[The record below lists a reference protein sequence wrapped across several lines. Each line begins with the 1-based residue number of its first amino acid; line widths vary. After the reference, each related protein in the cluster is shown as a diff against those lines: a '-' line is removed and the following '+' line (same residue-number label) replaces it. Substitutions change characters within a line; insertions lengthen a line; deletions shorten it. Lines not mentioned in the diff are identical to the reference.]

1 MVLRA
6 KGEGTVY
13 FDAPRAKFVVKVP
26 IGQTPAGTT
35 RYKKAQATTRREA
48 NALRLTLI
56 AERDNPTAVAPSA
69 LTFRQFS
76 EHHFAH
82 EANLQLRPTSIG
94 NYLYVLRKWA
104 YPNFGDKPLT
114 GITSTDIGALLTSLA
129 GTNST
134 HFVNHCRA
142 TISHVFEAALAHR
155 LVEDNPVRRT
165 RKVKSTT
172 AQPTLVRQHWS
183 LEECRAALIASL
195 GTPHALFVH
204 LAVYTGMRHG
214 ELMGLMWQDFDL
226 ENATVTVNRTLVE
239 LRSRLDPT
247 TPRLRFNEPKTPKSQ
262 RTLQLPDVV
271 IAIAKNHLAEQ
282 EAHRANAGR
291 LWADYDLVF
300 PTRLGQPVP
309 TSNHARAFKRFLA
322 SAGLR
327 DIRVHDIRHSF
338 ATNALELGVDLP
350 SISRALGHSSLHMTM
365 DIYAKGA
372 TGIQNRATEGLANG
386 LNKQ

>member
-1 MVLRA
+1 VILRA

-13 FDAPRAKFVVKVP
+13 FDAPRGKFVVKVP
-26 IGQTPAGTT
+26 IGQTPAGNT
-35 RYKKAQATTRREA
+35 RYKKAQAATRREA

-56 AERDNPTAVAPSA
+56 AERDNPTAVVPSV

-104 YPNFGDKPLT
+104 YPTFGDNPLT
-114 GITSTDIGALLTSLA
+114 AITSADIGAILTSLA
-129 GTNST
+129 NTNST
-134 HFVNHCRA
+134 HFVNHFRA
-142 TISHVFEAALAHR
+142 TIAHVFEAALAHR
-155 LVEDNPVRRT
+155 LVEDNPVHRT

-172 AQPTLVRQHWS
+172 ARPTLVRQHWS
-183 LEECRAALIASL
+183 LEECRTALTASL

-204 LAVYTGMRHG
+204 LAIYTGMRHG
-214 ELMGLMWQDFDL
+214 ELMGLMWQDLDL
-226 ENATVTVNRTLVE
+226 ESATVTVNRTLVE

-262 RTLQLPDVV
+262 RALQLPEVV
-271 IAIAKNHLAEQ
+271 VAIAREHLAEQ
-282 EAHRANAGR
+282 EAQKANAGH
-291 LWADYDLVF
+291 LWADYDLLF

-309 TSNHARAFKRFLA
+309 TSNHARAFKKFLA
-322 SAGLR
+322 QAGLR

-372 TGIQNRATEGLANG
+372 TGIQDRATTGLADG
-386 LNKQ
+386 LNRQ